1 MGKDQGI
8 YIYAHDFAVL
18 SRRLE
23 AFESVDCCNSF
34 INPGGGGGAVIRIM
48 AYTGRLC
55 LYGVPFSGFRYM
67 KRYGLLVKVYER
79 VGKSVVLVSKK
90 AQKD

>member
-23 AFESVDCCNSF
+23 AFESVDCGNSF
-34 INPGGGGGAVIRIM
+34 INPGGGGGGGNP
-48 AYTGRLC
+48 YNG
-55 LYGVPFSGFRYM
+55 LYGEALFVWGTFFR
-67 KRYGLLVKVYER
+67 LQVYEK
-79 VGKSVVLVSKK
+79 VWITS
-90 AQKD
+90 

>member
-23 AFESVDCCNSF
+23 AFESVDCGNSF
-34 INPGGGGGAVIRIM
+34 INPGGGGGR
-48 AYTGRLC
+48 
-55 LYGVPFSGFRYM
+55 
-67 KRYGLLVKVYER
+67 
-79 VGKSVVLVSKK
+79 
-90 AQKD
+90 

>member
-8 YIYAHDFAVL
+8 YIYAHDLAVL

-23 AFESVDCCNSF
+23 AFESVDCCSSF
-34 INPGGGGGAVIRIM
+34 INPGGGGGVIRIM

-55 LYGVPFSGFRYM
+55 P
-67 KRYGLLVKVYER
+67 
-79 VGKSVVLVSKK
+79 
-90 AQKD
+90 

>member
-23 AFESVDCCNSF
+23 AFESVDCCKSF
-34 INPGGGGGAVIRIM
+34 INPGGGGGGNP
-48 AYTGRLC
+48 YNG
-55 LYGVPFSGFRYM
+55 LYGEALSVWGTFFR
-67 KRYGLLVKVYER
+67 LQVYEK
-79 VGKSVVLVSKK
+79 VWITS
-90 AQKD
+90 

>member
-34 INPGGGGGAVIRIM
+34 INPGGGAVIRIM
-48 AYTGRLC
+48 TYTGRLC

-67 KRYGLLVKVYER
+67 KRYGSLVKVYER
-79 VGKSVVLVSKK
+79 VGKSVILVSKK

>member
-34 INPGGGGGAVIRIM
+34 INPGGGGG
-48 AYTGRLC
+48 G
-55 LYGVPFSGFRYM
+55 
-67 KRYGLLVKVYER
+67 
-79 VGKSVVLVSKK
+79 
-90 AQKD
+90 

>member
-23 AFESVDCCNSF
+23 AFESVDWCHSF
-34 INPGGGGGAVIRIM
+34 KNPGGGGGVIRIM

-55 LYGVPFSGFRYM
+55 PYGVPFSGFRYM
-67 KRYGLLVKVYER
+67 KRYGSLVKVYER
-79 VGKSVVLVSKK
+79 VGKSVILVSKK

>member
-34 INPGGGGGAVIRIM
+34 INPGEGGGGNP
-48 AYTGRLC
+48 YNG
-55 LYGVPFSGFRYM
+55 LYGEALSVWGTFFR
-67 KRYGLLVKVYER
+67 LQVYEK
-79 VGKSVVLVSKK
+79 VWITS
-90 AQKD
+90 

>member
-34 INPGGGGGAVIRIM
+34 INPGGGGGGNP
-48 AYTGRLC
+48 YNG
-55 LYGVPFSGFRYM
+55 LYGEALSVWGTFFR
-67 KRYGLLVKVYER
+67 LQVYEK
-79 VGKSVVLVSKK
+79 VWITS
-90 AQKD
+90 

>member
-34 INPGGGGGAVIRIM
+34 INPGRGGGSNPYNG
-48 AYTGRLC
+48 
-55 LYGVPFSGFRYM
+55 LYGEALSVWGTFFR
-67 KRYGLLVKVYER
+67 LQVYEK
-79 VGKSVVLVSKK
+79 VWITS
-90 AQKD
+90 

>member
-8 YIYAHDFAVL
+8 YIYAHDFTVL

-34 INPGGGGGAVIRIM
+34 INPGGGNPYNG
-48 AYTGRLC
+48 
-55 LYGVPFSGFRYM
+55 LYGEALSVWGTFFR
-67 KRYGLLVKVYER
+67 LQVYEK
-79 VGKSVVLVSKK
+79 VWITS
-90 AQKD
+90 

>member
-8 YIYAHDFAVL
+8 YIYAHDLAVL

-34 INPGGGGGAVIRIM
+34 INPGGGGGGGVIRIM
-48 AYTGRLC
+48 DYTGRVC
-55 LYGVPFSGFRYM
+55 P
-67 KRYGLLVKVYER
+67 
-79 VGKSVVLVSKK
+79 
-90 AQKD
+90 

>member
-34 INPGGGGGAVIRIM
+34 INPGGGAVIRIM

-55 LYGVPFSGFRYM
+55 P
-67 KRYGLLVKVYER
+67 
-79 VGKSVVLVSKK
+79 
-90 AQKD
+90 